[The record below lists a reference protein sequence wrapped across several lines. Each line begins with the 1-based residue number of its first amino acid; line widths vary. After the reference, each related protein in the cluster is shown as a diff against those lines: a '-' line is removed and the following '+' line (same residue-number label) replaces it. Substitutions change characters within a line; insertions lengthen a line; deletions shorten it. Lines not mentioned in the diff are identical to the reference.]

1 MSLIINFLGI
11 LVIIVKNSFATVTNW
26 SDISV
31 VTPGT
36 FLSDVTTVAK
46 ASCVTRGT

>member
-1 MSLIINFLGI
+1 M
-11 LVIIVKNSFATVTNW
+11 LVIIVKNSFATVMNW

-31 VTPGT
+31 VIPGT
-36 FLSDVTTVAK
+36 FLSDVMTAVK